1 MDNYLDA
8 IMNNN
13 MLEDSD
19 DYINNNNDFVN
30 IMNGGKSNVAT
41 GSFPPIYVL
50 SGDQMKKRETVKY
63 REIVTNDNKL
73 SIKNILNSKKN

>member
-19 DYINNNNDFVN
+19 DFVN
-30 IMNGGKSNVAT
+30 IMVGGKSNVAT